1 MRDYGEVLH
10 AAMERQQQVR
20 RYQFRDLTGRDQLRQ
35 DRRERPLAVTSFVK
49 YRESELWVK

>member
-1 MRDYGEVLH
+1 MRDYGEVLY

-35 DRRERPLAVTSFVK
+35 DRRERPLAVTSYLK
-49 YRESELWVK
+49 YTESPLWVK